1 MDSFKYGKLKETKA
15 ERVHIY
21 SYICRETARPRDR
34 EAPLTSLRCPPGYRL
49 LSRSQHDLRRV
60 KCHTLLVFQIIIFFG
75 NLDKVHCTFIYFLW
89 HGKVSNENRRKQH
102 SRLRNC
108 ASHFVRNV
116 SKTTSIQK
124 SGEFSSV
131 YATTPC
137 LDLYHYY
144 LYFTFMYVKVC
155 PNKESRYFSLCLVI
169 SNTILQRHNT

>member
-21 SYICRETARPRDR
+21 SYICRETARPRER

-116 SKTTSIQK
+116 SKTTSKQK
-124 SGEFSSV
+124 SGEFSSDPLSRFV
-131 YATTPC
+131 S
-137 LDLYHYY
+137 LLFILYI
-144 LYFTFMYVKVC
+144 YVCK
-155 PNKESRYFSLCLVI
+155 SL
-169 SNTILQRHNT
+169 S